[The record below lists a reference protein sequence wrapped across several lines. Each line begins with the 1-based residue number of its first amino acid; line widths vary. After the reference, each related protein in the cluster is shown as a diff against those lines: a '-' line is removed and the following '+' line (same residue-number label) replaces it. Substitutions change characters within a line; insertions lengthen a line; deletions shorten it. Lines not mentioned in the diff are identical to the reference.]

1 MSTQDPD
8 DTWLDAA
15 SEPAEGPEGDHAGLR
30 YEDRGRIAHGAS
42 GEVRRV
48 FDHRL
53 GCTVVM
59 KVMWARLVDAV
70 VLRDRFWREATTTAR
85 LQHPAIVPVH
95 DRGELADGRPYFTMA
110 EVRGD
115 TYDVVVRHAQGR
127 DIRRLVTL
135 LARAC
140 EGVGY
145 AHSLGVVHRDLKPAN
160 LMIGPFGE
168 VLVMDW
174 GIARDLNDAEDAR
187 VLELPGEEIYAT
199 RHGAILG
206 TPAYMSPE
214 QARAEHDLVDRRSDV
229 FAVGAVLY
237 RALTGR
243 RHVHGTPQEVLEDL
257 AQGRLSLFEHGGAD
271 VPDQLREITLN
282 AMALDPDARFADA
295 GEMAHALQDWLDG
308 ARRRERALAIVG
320 SAAPIRAK
328 ATRLRR
334 QADALRMQA
343 SSMLDQVSPRAPVAD
358 KAPAWSL
365 QDAAKVRMRNAR
377 LAELEFEQRIRSALN
392 EVATLPEAHEA
403 LADHYRERLEEAEAR
418 RDPVSVELEA
428 LLAAHDTGRHSAWLR
443 GDGWLT
449 LQSRPAAQAELLAV
463 VEDKRRLVLKHDRML
478 GPTPLDVTLPRGT
491 YVVRLRTPGHVVVDY
506 PIRIDRGAHWD
517 CVPPGRALPEAVWI
531 PTRLGPNECYVP
543 SGWFHAGGDPDA
555 PEALPRMRWWVPG
568 FVMSRHPVT
577 NAEFLE
583 FLHALVEAGE
593 DPTPHVP
600 AENADAAKPL
610 YRWNGE
616 RFELGEDG
624 QGQVWRP
631 EWPVCVVS
639 WHTAVRYAA
648 WRAEE
653 TGQPWRLPHE
663 LEWEKAARSLDER
676 HWPWGDHADLTRA
689 RLLHATPGPPSR
701 GDVHEFPDDMSL
713 YGVRGLGGNVRDW
726 CATPY
731 SRSGMVTAQ
740 TSPELWEPAEDSPY
754 RIVRGGALASSARF
768 ARSAARFANR
778 PEQRLWAVGF
788 RLVRSVEAP

>member
-127 DIRRLVTL
+127 DIRRLATL

-334 QADALRMQA
+334 QADALPA
-343 SSMLDQVSPRAPVAD
+343 GSLDAT
-358 KAPAWSL
+358 
-365 QDAAKVRMRNAR
+365 
-377 LAELEFEQRIRSALN
+377 RIR
-392 EVATLPEAHEA
+392 
-403 LADHYRERLEEAEAR
+403 
-418 RDPVSVELEA
+418 
-428 LLAAHDTGRHSAWLR
+428 
-443 GDGWLT
+443 
-449 LQSRPAAQAELLAV
+449 
-463 VEDKRRLVLKHDRML
+463 
-478 GPTPLDVTLPRGT
+478 
-491 YVVRLRTPGHVVVDY
+491 
-506 PIRIDRGAHWD
+506 
-517 CVPPGRALPEAVWI
+517 
-531 PTRLGPNECYVP
+531 RLGHSLGTVGVNVSLAGRPDDWESAFL
-543 SGWFHAGGDPDA
+543 SGPGAWFALSFLETGLVDSGGGLFDTLTDLLGVTIDPAEGVGAVIAAGLDISDPDA
-555 PEALPRMRWWVPG
+555 RARMDR
-568 FVMSRHPVT
+568 MHPVVGLFT
-577 NAEFLE
+577 WVTEPSDP
-583 FLHALVEAGE
+583 ALLGR
-593 DPTPHVP
+593 
-600 AENADAAKPL
+600 DAAVPSTL
-610 YRWNGE
+610 LMGIDDRQIPNAGTE
-616 RFELGEDG
+616 GLA
-624 QGQVWRP
+624 
-631 EWPVCVVS
+631 
-639 WHTAVRYAA
+639 AVHP
-648 WRAEE
+648 
-653 TGQPWRLPHE
+653 Q
-663 LEWEKAARSLDER
+663 
-676 HWPWGDHADLTRA
+676 ADLVPCDYDFDDDPHYCLYKDSDGRA
-689 RLLHATPGPPSR
+689 
-701 GDVHEFPDDMSL
+701 
-713 YGVRGLGGNVRDW
+713 
-726 CATPY
+726 
-731 SRSGMVTAQ
+731 
-740 TSPELWEPAEDSPY
+740 
-754 RIVRGGALASSARF
+754 ALRAW
-768 ARSAARFANR
+768 
-778 PEQRLWAVGF
+778 L
-788 RLVRSVEAP
+788 EAP